1 MEDNNILQVK
11 NVSRTYG
18 SGTGKVEALKD
29 CSFDIEKGQF
39 VAIIGK
45 SGSGK
50 STLLRILGTID
61 RPNDKGKNKPQ
72 ILIEGQDIL
81 KLSDSKLSTFRR
93 QRIGFVFQ
101 DYNLFPEFTAY
112 ENIIMPLHIDGR
124 KADENQ
130 VNKMMEQ
137 LGIIHCKNKF
147 PQEMSGGEQQRT
159 SIARALVTHP
169 AIIFADEP
177 TGNLD
182 GENST
187 QVACILKDCSKLYD
201 QTIIM
206 VTHDHQMADY
216 ADRIIT
222 IENGVVG

>member
-1 MEDNNILQVK
+1 MEDNKILQVK

-61 RPNDKGKNKPQ
+61 RPSDKGKNKPQ

-159 SIARALVTHP
+159 SIARALVTNP

-187 QVACILKDCSKLYD
+187 QVARILKDCSKLYD

-222 IENGVVG
+222 IENGVVE